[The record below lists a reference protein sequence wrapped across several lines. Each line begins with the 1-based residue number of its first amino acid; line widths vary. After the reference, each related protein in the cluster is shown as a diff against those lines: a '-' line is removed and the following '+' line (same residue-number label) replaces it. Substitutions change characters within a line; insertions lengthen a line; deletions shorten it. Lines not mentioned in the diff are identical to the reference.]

1 MVNQTILITGASQGL
16 GAAAAKMAAKLGAN
30 VVINAR
36 SENRLD
42 MVADKI
48 RESGGEVL
56 SVPGDVRVVEDCHR
70 LVDKTLVEFGQLDA
84 IVNNA
89 GIIRP
94 IAPIA
99 EGTAEDWKENL
110 EINLLGPVI
119 LTQIALRHLRMRN
132 GRVIS
137 TSSGAAVK
145 VIQGWGAY
153 CTAKAALNHFNRVLA
168 SEETE
173 ITAITFRPGTM
184 DTDMQSTIRSEGET
198 GMPEETY
205 SRYVR
210 LHQQGALLS
219 PELPGRAL
227 AVLALYA
234 PHEWSGE
241 FIAWDEDRVQTLV
254 KQYGMG

>member
-1 MVNQTILITGASQGL
+1 MTNQTVLITGASQGL
-16 GAAAAKMAAKLGAN
+16 GAAAAKIAARLGAN

-42 MVADKI
+42 MVADEI

-56 SVPGDVRVVEDCHR
+56 SVPGDVRIVEDCHR

-89 GIIRP
+89 GIIKP

-110 EINLLGPVI
+110 EINVLGPI
-119 LTQIALRHLRMRN
+119 MLTQTALRHLRMRT

-173 ITAITFRPGTM
+173 ITAITFRPGVM
-184 DTDMQSTIRSEGET
+184 DTEMQSTIRSEGET
-198 GMPEETY
+198 GMPQDAY

-210 LHQQGALLS
+210 LHQEGALLA
-219 PELPGRAL
+219 PELPGHAL
-227 AVLALYA
+227 AVLALHA
-234 PHEWSGE
+234 PHKWSGE
-241 FIAWDEDRVQTLV
+241 FIAWDEDRVQALV

>member
-1 MVNQTILITGASQGL
+1 MPNQTILITGASRGL
-16 GAAAAKMAAKLGAN
+16 GAAAAKIAAKMGAN
-30 VVINAR
+30 VVVNAR
-36 SENRLD
+36 SEDKLD
-42 MVADKI
+42 MVADQI

-56 SVPGDVRVVEDCHR
+56 SVPGDVSMIEDCHR

-89 GIIRP
+89 GIIKP

-99 EGTAEDWKENL
+99 EGTAEDWRKNL
-110 EINLLGPVI
+110 EINVLGPVI
-119 LTQIALRHLRMRN
+119 LTQTALRHLRIRN

-173 ITAITFRPGTM
+173 ITAITFRPGIM
-184 DTDMQSTIRSEGET
+184 DTEMQSTIRSEGET

-205 SRYVR
+205 GRYVR
-210 LHQQGALLS
+210 LHQEGELLS
-219 PELPGRAL
+219 PESPGRAL

-241 FIAWDEDRVQTLV
+241 FIAWDEDRVQALV

>member
-1 MVNQTILITGASQGL
+1 MTNPTILITGASQGL
-16 GAAAAKMAAKLGAN
+16 GAATAKIAAKLGAN

-42 MVADKI
+42 KVADEI

-56 SVPGDVRVVEDCHR
+56 PVPGDVGVAEVCQR

-89 GIIRP
+89 GIIQP

-99 EGTAEDWKENL
+99 EATAEDWKENL
-110 EINLLGPVI
+110 EINVLGPVI

-173 ITAITFRPGTM
+173 ITAITFRPGVM
-184 DTDMQSTIRSEGET
+184 DTEMQSTIRSEGEA
-198 GMPEETY
+198 GMPEQTY
-205 SRYVR
+205 DRYVR
-210 LHQQGALLS
+210 LHQEGALLS

-227 AVLALYA
+227 AVLALHA

-241 FIAWDEDRVQTLV
+241 FIAWDEDRVQALV
-254 KQYGMG
+254 KQYGMA